1 MAKRYIPHHKLKCKI
16 YVLYSKSQEY
26 TRLRCYLGKDNIETI
41 RQLNKATND
50 DDGDESSISARTSGF
65 CFNSKLLVMFNQS
78 FTFLFMKD
86 IQEYHGGARGE

>member
-1 MAKRYIPHHKLKCKI
+1 MCVR
-16 YVLYSKSQEY
+16 LYSKSQEY

-41 RQLNKATND
+41 RQLNKATKDD

-65 CFNSKLLVMFNQS
+65 GFNSKLLVMFNHL

-86 IQEYHGGARGE
+86 IQEYHGGARDE